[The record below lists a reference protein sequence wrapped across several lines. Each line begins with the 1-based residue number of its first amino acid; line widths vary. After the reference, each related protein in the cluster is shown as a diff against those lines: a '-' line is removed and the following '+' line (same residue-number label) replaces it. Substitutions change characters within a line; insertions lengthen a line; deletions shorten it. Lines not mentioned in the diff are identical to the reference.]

1 MQKQVH
7 SDALPVV
14 CLHEDRP
21 DYLVGVKLAVAS
33 LARHAPQL
41 RVIVSCPNA
50 NAEFVDW
57 VRAQPNAEVRVL
69 RHLRGAGFNVK
80 PSVLLELLESHRSVV
95 WIDSDIIISG
105 NVDKWFAPYT
115 DHLLATEETY
125 WGQQQGGD
133 FRTSAWGLEPARS
146 MTCTVNSGV
155 VQVTREHVP
164 LLRDWQTM
172 LAHPSYLKAQSRPW
186 YERPVHMIG
195 DQEALTGLL
204 GSSEFSQLPITLLK
218 RGTDIAQCFGPAG
231 FTPMERIHALAG
243 RGPSFIHAM
252 GPKPWLR
259 PAKPVRIVPSKNKST
274 TLRDWYTY
282 LALDVSPYCVEAR
295 SYAGKPGVDVGWA
308 WPRSVL
314 GKILCAVGGN
324 HPAAPGLPL
333 AVIDHFARWLKRV
346 LGVGRYSNNAEYT
359 LTQRPF

>member
-1 MQKQVH
+1 
-7 SDALPVV
+7 
-14 CLHEDRP
+14 
-21 DYLVGVKLAVAS
+21 
-33 LARHAPQL
+33 
-41 RVIVSCPNA
+41 
-50 NAEFVDW
+50 
-57 VRAQPNAEVRVL
+57 
-69 RHLRGAGFNVK
+69 
-80 PSVLLELLESHRSVV
+80 
-95 WIDSDIIISG
+95 
-105 NVDKWFAPYT
+105 
-115 DHLLATEETY
+115 
-125 WGQQQGGD
+125 
-133 FRTSAWGLEPARS
+133 
-146 MTCTVNSGV
+146 
-155 VQVTREHVP
+155 
-164 LLRDWQTM
+164 
-172 LAHPSYLKAQSRPW
+172 
-186 YERPVHMIG
+186 
-195 DQEALTGLL
+195 
-204 GSSEFSQLPITLLK
+204 
-218 RGTDIAQCFGPAG
+218 
-231 FTPMERIHALAG
+231 
-243 RGPSFIHAM
+243 M